1 MFKVFN
7 DMETMK
13 IMKAMKLLLIVFGLV
28 SVLSLSAQTFAEQP
42 VVQMHSTS
50 AMMGSGS
57 ELPQAAVTGTYTTY
71 SSGPS
76 YAPRGP
82 QRGAATGDTPP
93 ADPNGPM
100 EEPLGDTPWVLMA
113 LLVAGYAVWVGKK
126 YGVRMPGN
134 NWLPVAGDREPKIR
148 GNRRLAAG
156 GQR

>member
-1 MFKVFN
+1 
-7 DMETMK
+7 MK
-13 IMKAMKLLLIVFGLV
+13 IMKAMKFLLIVLGLA

-42 VVQMHSTS
+42 VVEMHSTS
-50 AMMGSGS
+50 AMIGSGS

-82 QRGAATGDTPP
+82 QRSAENDDTPP
-93 ADPNGPM
+93 DDPNGPM

-126 YGVRMPGN
+126 YGVRMPD
-134 NWLPVAGDREPKIR
+134 AGK
-148 GNRRLAAG
+148 
-156 GQR
+156 

>member
-1 MFKVFN
+1 MFKVFK

-13 IMKAMKLLLIVFGLV
+13 IMKAMKFLLIVLGLA
-28 SVLSLSAQTFAEQP
+28 SVLSLRAQTFAEQP

-82 QRGAATGDTPP
+82 QREAADGDNPP

-100 EEPLGDTPWVLMA
+100 ENPVGDTPWVLMA

-126 YGVRMPGN
+126 YGVRMP
-134 NWLPVAGDREPKIR
+134 DTS
-148 GNRRLAAG
+148 